1 MKKLVVFILEEVG
14 YLSLLAY
21 GIYRYPKYME
31 GVSIIAVFVIPALS
45 IAAATMIQ
53 FLLRK
58 IEREKLIKQFR
69 GVNQW
74 LYSMIT
80 FCLIFTTFFVSYVAL
95 EYFGNMPA
103 SFRTLFLISILS
115 TLAHMMISSMP
126 GMTSRMDKL
135 LQVDEDEYEN

>member
-1 MKKLVVFILEEVG
+1 MKKLVVFILGELG

-21 GIYRYPKYME
+21 GISRYPEYME

-69 GVNQW
+69 GMSQW
-74 LYSMIT
+74 LYSKIT
-80 FCLIFTTFFVSYVAL
+80 FCLVFATFFASYMAL
-95 EYFGNMPA
+95 EHFGNMPA
-103 SFRTLFLISILS
+103 SFRTLFSVSLLS
-115 TLAHMMISSMP
+115 TLAHLMISSMP
-126 GMTSRMDKL
+126 DITSRMDKL
-135 LQVDEDEYEN
+135 LQIDEDEYEN